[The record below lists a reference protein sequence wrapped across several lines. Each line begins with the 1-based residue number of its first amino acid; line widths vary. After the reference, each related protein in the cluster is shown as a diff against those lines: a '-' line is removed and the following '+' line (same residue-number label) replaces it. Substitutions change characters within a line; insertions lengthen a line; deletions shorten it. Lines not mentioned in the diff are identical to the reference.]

1 MTVPVRSRVDA
12 ESSPPT
18 RDRHRHEGTAS
29 TEAAMT
35 RSRSRRSEGR
45 PAAVRVGG
53 LFDHSPVISPR
64 ANRIGAIVNR
74 SSRCRRARQVDF
86 SAKTVSAVAGEFHH
100 WPPVVVATRMTAA
113 WGFRNAAVPLDRRV
127 RVRVRA
133 PVPGVRPCATKA
145 PGRLRDVP
153 RVRKPDLWERSVTHR
168 RSRARSIAG
177 PTQMSTA
184 IWRHADELQE
194 SPRSSE

>member
-1 MTVPVRSRVDA
+1 
-12 ESSPPT
+12 
-18 RDRHRHEGTAS
+18 
-29 TEAAMT
+29 MT

-64 ANRIGAIVNR
+64 ANRIGAIVKR

-100 WPPVVVATRMTAA
+100 WPPVVVAARMTAA

-153 RVRKPDLWERSVTHR
+153 RVRKPDLWGAIGHSSPVPRAINRRAHPAEHCDMRVTRTNSKNPRAVANSSASGQGASAWLVTSQPHR
-168 RSRARSIAG
+168 RS
-177 PTQMSTA
+177 STL
-184 IWRHADELQE
+184 EN
-194 SPRSSE
+194 